1 MYVFYDILIMSDG
14 RNYTGDNVSKINSKS
29 KILTLTAPIMS
40 GIANVIWDK
49 VIISIS
55 GGKDSAALLA
65 WAVQNFSRDVLV
77 AVHAVI
83 DIDWTQTIG
92 VVRDQCKQFDVELV
106 EVTGV
111 DKNGDTKG
119 FLDQLT
125 APRVNRKSG
134 EVGEY
139 QFPSMSARWCTSLLK
154 TNPID
159 KYARTFTGNVLV
171 LIGERREESPNR
183 SKLEA
188 IRPDTKNSIANRTIV
203 KHSPILDMTE
213 EQVWAVID
221 ELEII
226 KHPCYSWGVKR
237 ASCAICIFSSDKEIR
252 IAAEKAPE
260 IVAKYIAAEKK
271 IKHTFR
277 FIPATKKRGEIKKT
291 IEQIINDKSLQ
302 EVA

>member
-1 MYVFYDILIMSDG
+1 
-14 RNYTGDNVSKINSKS
+14 
-29 KILTLTAPIMS
+29 
-40 GIANVIWDK
+40 
-49 VIISIS
+49 
-55 GGKDSAALLA
+55 
-65 WAVQNFSRDVLV
+65 V

-134 EVGEY
+134 DVGEY
-139 QFPSMSARWCTSLLK
+139 QYPSMSARWCTSLLK

-183 SKLEA
+183 AKLVA
-188 IRPDTKNSIANRTIV
+188 VRPDDKNTIATRKVV

-213 EQVWAVID
+213 AQVWAVIE
-221 ELEII
+221 ELQII

-237 ASCAICIFSSDKEIR
+237 ASCAICIFSSDAEIR